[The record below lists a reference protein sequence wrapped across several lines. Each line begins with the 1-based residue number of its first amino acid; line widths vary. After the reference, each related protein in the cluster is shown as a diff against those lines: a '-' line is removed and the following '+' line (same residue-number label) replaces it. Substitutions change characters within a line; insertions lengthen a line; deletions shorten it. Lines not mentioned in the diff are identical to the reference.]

1 MNVLWALQSLFTWG
15 LAGVVCDTRQAKRL
29 FPLFGAAAVLG
40 LAVGGLITRPL
51 VSVLGSTNLILVWA
65 AGLVIVFFIAR
76 ELMQDVPV
84 SNVSSSVKR
93 RSMLGEI
100 KEGYRFTKD
109 SNLFRWMAIAAVFLA
124 ILYFSIVFPFSVAA
138 ASEFPDEDALAGFLG
153 VFQGISSAV
162 SILASLFLANRLYA
176 RFGLMA
182 TILVYP
188 IIYLVG
194 FSILSI
200 NASFALLVAFR
211 LIQIVWSYGIADGAN
226 QAMYNV
232 APQEKLEQTRTFV
245 RGVANQFGVSLAGVL
260 LLVGQQVL
268 DFEAQ
273 HYFFI
278 GAITAAITTALVW
291 RAKNAYG
298 PAVVAALR
306 AGQSHLFFSEEEPF
320 GGFQQDAAAV
330 SAAVAGIASTDVAVR
345 RVSAEILGNLS
356 LPEATQALVGALDD
370 EDASVRAASLKA
382 ISSANAST
390 ALLEVA
396 SGLDDPEPG
405 VRLSAVEA
413 VERLAGFPNGL
424 RRYIRPKLQDP
435 DPAVRGRSAVV
446 LLQASGDQEA
456 QNTLMNMAADDN
468 IETRIEA
475 LKAMAI
481 WGSNTAYD
489 MAAPALTDPRPAV
502 RRHAARV
509 LAHIDAAQCIFPLVN
524 ALGDSDRAVRLSV
537 AKALGSVGE
546 PALDPTVNALQSPK
560 RESGA
565 LLALEYLPA
574 RRAAEKIENYAEAN
588 VNKALYYHNL
598 WLDCRQFSRAV
609 EPNDNLA
616 IPSPNGDNTEL
627 PERFALLLDALRD
640 KSLLYGTNAIKASG
654 LLGNSAAISLALE
667 NLNSRDPRQR
677 ANALET
683 LESVGNSE
691 IVRPLIPL
699 WELPVSS
706 RAPSPT
712 WFIEVLQD
720 SDPWLR
726 ACAAF
731 AASGQDASAISDQL
745 KHLAETDT
753 DLLVRESAYIALD
766 GGQEMDTLATLSV
779 MERILFLRRVPLFA
793 DLPPSDLKQI
803 AAIAGEMLFM
813 DGERI
818 VEQGEPGEVMYV
830 IVSGEV
836 EVAVAV
842 EDASE
847 TIVRKALS
855 GEYVGEM
862 AIISNEDRSA
872 SLIASGEV
880 RLLGISQGEFEEIL
894 YARPETSMAVM
905 RVLCDRLREST
916 ASQAVVT

>member
-1 MNVLWALQSLFTWG
+1 
-15 LAGVVCDTRQAKRL
+15 
-29 FPLFGAAAVLG
+29 
-40 LAVGGLITRPL
+40 
-51 VSVLGSTNLILVWA
+51 
-65 AGLVIVFFIAR
+65 
-76 ELMQDVPV
+76 
-84 SNVSSSVKR
+84 
-93 RSMLGEI
+93 
-100 KEGYRFTKD
+100 
-109 SNLFRWMAIAAVFLA
+109 
-124 ILYFSIVFPFSVAA
+124 
-138 ASEFPDEDALAGFLG
+138 
-153 VFQGISSAV
+153 
-162 SILASLFLANRLYA
+162 
-176 RFGLMA
+176 
-182 TILVYP
+182 
-188 IIYLVG
+188 
-194 FSILSI
+194 
-200 NASFALLVAFR
+200 
-211 LIQIVWSYGIADGAN
+211 
-226 QAMYNV
+226 
-232 APQEKLEQTRTFV
+232 
-245 RGVANQFGVSLAGVL
+245 
-260 LLVGQQVL
+260 
-268 DFEAQ
+268 
-273 HYFFI
+273 
-278 GAITAAITTALVW
+278 
-291 RAKNAYG
+291 
-298 PAVVAALR
+298 
-306 AGQSHLFFSEEEPF
+306 
-320 GGFQQDAAAV
+320 
-330 SAAVAGIASTDVAVR
+330 
-345 RVSAEILGNLS
+345 
-356 LPEATQALVGALDD
+356 
-370 EDASVRAASLKA
+370 
-382 ISSANAST
+382 
-390 ALLEVA
+390 
-396 SGLDDPEPG
+396 
-405 VRLSAVEA
+405 
-413 VERLAGFPNGL
+413 
-424 RRYIRPKLQDP
+424 
-435 DPAVRGRSAVV
+435 
-446 LLQASGDQEA
+446 
-456 QNTLMNMAADDN
+456 MNMAADDN

-803 AAIAGEMLFM
+803 AAIAGEMLYM

-916 ASQAVVT
+916 ASQAVVA